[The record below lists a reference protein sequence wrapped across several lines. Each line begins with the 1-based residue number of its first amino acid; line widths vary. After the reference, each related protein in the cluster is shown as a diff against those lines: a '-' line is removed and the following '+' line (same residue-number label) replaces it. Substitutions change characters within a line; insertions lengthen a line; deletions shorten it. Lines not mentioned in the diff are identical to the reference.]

1 LVTCS
6 RERAHVAEI
15 LEFRSVYQFQDSIF
29 DLSLD
34 PISGSPKPTTH
45 QGESNARC
53 VNRTSTTKNAK
64 PWICYCIQSLYFEE
78 NADQWNFME
87 IAPTG
92 IVHYID
98 TYYVASWTNGLE
110 LQVPPAE
117 VTITDGHG
125 QHIVPVESW

>member
-1 LVTCS
+1 MPDASTEQAPQKTLSRGFAIAYKAYKRKFLSGTDAAAIVLVATC
-6 RERAHVAEI
+6 
-15 LEFRSVYQFQDSIF
+15 YY
-29 DLSLD
+29 
-34 PISGSPKPTTH
+34 K
-45 QGESNARC
+45 SNGF
-53 VNRTSTTKNAK
+53 T
-64 PWICYCIQSLYFEE
+64 IYFEE
-78 NADQWNFME
+78 NAGQWNFME